1 MTSPRYALIGVLLP
15 LCVSAC
21 SSPNSPSRLSGVWT
35 LDWQSDARDP
45 ISATGQM
52 TLNENNGGLTGDLVS
67 GDQSTCHVEGTPVG
81 NDKVVFDVICQVWAD
96 NKRGMVEVRTSLG
109 GTVSSDASEITG
121 HYLGSG
127 EYIDNVTRRQF
138 SMKRK

>member
-35 LDWQSDARDP
+35 LDWQSDDRDP

-81 NDKVVFDVICQVWAD
+81 NDKVVFDVICQVWASVT
-96 NKRGMVEVRTSLG
+96 GPPVSIPAELG
-109 GTVSSDASEITG
+109 PVAGNLLLSAVGAWPLHDG
-121 HYLGSG
+121 VG
-127 EYIDNVTRRQF
+127 
-138 SMKRK
+138 